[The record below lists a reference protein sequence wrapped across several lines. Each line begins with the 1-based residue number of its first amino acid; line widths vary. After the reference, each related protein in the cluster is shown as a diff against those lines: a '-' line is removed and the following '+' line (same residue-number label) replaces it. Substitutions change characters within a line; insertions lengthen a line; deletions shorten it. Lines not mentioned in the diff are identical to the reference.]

1 MQARVV
7 PLAVQPGKLE
17 ELVDYFAGERTAQIR
32 EAPGNRAFF
41 VLTEPATNQALLLSV
56 WESAEAAVASQSLFQ
71 AMTGEFGALLTAPP
85 TPTRYDVR
93 IGG

>member
-7 PLAVQPGKLE
+7 PLRVQPGKLE

-32 EAPGNRAFF
+32 EAPGNRAFY
-41 VLTEPATNQALLLSV
+41 VLTEPSTNQALLMSV
-56 WESAEAAVASQSLFQ
+56 WESAEAAAASQSLFR
-71 AMTGEFGALLTAPP
+71 AMAGEFATLLAAPP